1 MGGHHYDEN
10 DDVSTD
16 AHEQNPMNSIMEIE
30 LNEEMS
36 KKTFVLLLS
45 TLCPVRI
52 RALIETSSL
61 EIRDPMSGKRIGSNV
76 NLSI

>member
-1 MGGHHYDEN
+1 
-10 DDVSTD
+10 
-16 AHEQNPMNSIMEIE
+16 MEIE

-61 EIRDPMSGKRIGSNV
+61 EIRDPMSGKWIGYNV
-76 NLSI
+76 DLSI

>member
-1 MGGHHYDEN
+1 M
-10 DDVSTD
+10 S
-16 AHEQNPMNSIMEIE
+16 SIMEIE

-45 TLCPVRI
+45 ALCPVRI

-61 EIRDPMSGKRIGSNV
+61 EIRDPMSGKWIGYNV
-76 NLSI
+76 DLSI